1 MYIPFRNNRGNET
14 KITYSYYFVLHFF
27 LFLLLFISLFLFLH
41 MCLLVLRCVILFF
54 FFFALFFFA
63 LGDFFLEG
71 GGPLWMRAVV
81 LYAFFFMLLSFFMI
95 IVNFAWNCI
104 SANKN
109 ENESGNES
117 INENTRIVKKSPIFS
132 NFRNSKLAEKPNYS
146 TEFERLIVR
155 ANSDNDDDTSQ
166 KKSFSTSIDS
176 ILI

>member
-1 MYIPFRNNRGNET
+1 MYSRIALLDLNVNYLFL
-14 KITYSYYFVLHFF
+14 SLHFCSIHYPS
-27 LFLLLFISLFLFLH
+27 FIL
-41 MCLLVLRCVILFF
+41 CFF
-54 FFFALFFFA
+54 V

-95 IVNFAWNCI
+95 IINFAWNCI

-109 ENESGNES
+109 ENENGNGS
-117 INENTRIVKKSPIFS
+117 INENTKIVKKSPIFG

-155 ANSDNDDDTSQ
+155 ANSDYDDDTSQ

-176 ILI
+176 IPV